1 MIERLL
7 DIEVGP
13 HGTITVEIEIICCM
27 TGIRRRLLV
36 HHLEDGFFR
45 SVELEAG

>member
-1 MIERLL
+1 VIERLL

-13 HGTITVEIEIICCM
+13 HGTITMEVEMICCM
-27 TGIRRRLLV
+27 TGLRRRLLV
-36 HHLEDGFFR
+36 HYLGGGFFR

>member
-1 MIERLL
+1 VIERLL

-13 HGTITVEIEIICCM
+13 RGTITVEVEVICCM
-27 TGIRRRLLV
+27 TGLRRRMLV
-36 HHLEDGFFR
+36 HYLENGFFR